1 METIDEHPQ
10 EMSTAFNITDAEYE
24 QLALH
29 VQELIEKVE
38 GLPFPKVRD
47 DVFDLLQGFDA
58 LHREA
63 LARLLQLIVSEAPS
77 LIPKVEEDFV
87 IRTLLILYDFLP
99 QEAEPEASLPKK
111 GGFVP
116 LDQVDILEEI
126 RMPIWMPGGHLSD
139 LEPGTLMP
147 KKFEGVSVLFCRI
160 EDEVF
165 ALLNACVGSILTLE
179 QGRLE
184 GYTLVCPWHDCH
196 YDVRSGELQDGSGQK
211 VQTFPVEIGPQ
222 GRFSVGFNI
231 NP

>member
-1 METIDEHPQ
+1 MGTPIHL
-10 EMSTAFNITDAEYE
+10 TDAEYE
-24 QLALH
+24 QVTLR
-29 VQELIEKVE
+29 VRELIDQLEE
-38 GLPFPKVRD
+38 LPYPNVRD

-77 LIPKVEEDFV
+77 LIPQVEEDFV

-99 QEAEPEASLPKK
+99 QEAEPNASLPQN

-116 LDQVDILEEI
+116 LDQVGLLEEI

-139 LEPGTLMP
+139 LEPGTLRS
-147 KKFEGVSVLFCRI
+147 KKFEGVSVLLCRI

-165 ALLNACVGSILTLE
+165 ALQNACLGSILTLE

-196 YDVRSGELQDGSGQK
+196 YDVRSGELQGGSGQK
-211 VQTFPVEIGPQ
+211 VQTFPVEVGAQ

-231 NP
+231 E